1 MKIMFIGK
9 IGSGKTTLCQILHD
23 EEVIEKKTQSL
34 EFFDYAV
41 DTPGEYSENRM
52 YYKALIVTSAD
63 VDTIAFVQSTEQNEC
78 IYPPGFAT
86 LFTKKTIGIVTK
98 TDLYPK
104 NIKNAEECL
113 KLAGLKKIYRVNSKD
128 IDSIRRLEKYLYSS

>member
-23 EEVIEKKTQSL
+23 EEVKEKKTQSL

-41 DTPGEYSENRM
+41 DTPGEYTENRM

-63 VDTIAFVQSTEQNEC
+63 VDTVAFIQSTEQDEC
-78 IYPPGFAT
+78 IYPPGFAS
-86 LFTKKTIGIVTK
+86 LFAKKTIGIVTK
-98 TDLYPK
+98 TDLYPE
-104 NIKNAEECL
+104 NITNAEDFL
-113 KLAGLKKIYRVNSKD
+113 KLAGLEKIYRVSSKD
-128 IDSIRRLEKYLYSS
+128 IGSIRQLEKYL

>member
-23 EEVIEKKTQSL
+23 EEVKEKKTQSL

-41 DTPGEYSENRM
+41 DTPGEYTENRM

-63 VDTIAFVQSTEQNEC
+63 VDTVAFIQSTEQDEC
-78 IYPPGFAT
+78 IYPPGFAS
-86 LFTKKTIGIVTK
+86 LFVKKTIGIVTK
-98 TDLYPK
+98 TDLYPE
-104 NIKNAEECL
+104 NITNAEDFL
-113 KLAGLKKIYRVNSKD
+113 KLAGLEKIYRVSSKD
-128 IDSIRRLEKYLYSS
+128 IGSIRQLEKYL